1 MALHDNFR
9 ERIRRRRQELGLTQ
23 RAVAER
29 MGVTPAFVTQ
39 AELGMNIPRL
49 DTVERFAQALN
60 CSSLELLLQV
70 EAASEPATS
79 AAEANRQRSVRMID
93 ALPLRSGPPTVGKTA
108 TTAAGGRDVSLP

>member
-1 MALHDNFR
+1 MDMALHDNFR

-60 CSSLELLLQV
+60 CSSLELYYRSRRP
-70 EAASEPATS
+70 ASRP
-79 AAEANRQRSVRMID
+79 
-93 ALPLRSGPPTVGKTA
+93 LPPPKLTGNEVFA
-108 TTAAGGRDVSLP
+108 